1 MDCENID
8 WMVAAV
14 IYRFKL
20 ATLIELQTVYGL
32 KDLYDMFEAG
42 YVFEENTKRFAQE
55 RALSRG

>member
-1 MDCENID
+1 
-8 WMVAAV
+8 MVAAV

>member
-1 MDCENID
+1 M
-8 WMVAAV
+8 

-32 KDLYDMFEAG
+32 RDLYDMFEAG
-42 YVFEENTKRFAQE
+42 YIFEENTKRFAQE